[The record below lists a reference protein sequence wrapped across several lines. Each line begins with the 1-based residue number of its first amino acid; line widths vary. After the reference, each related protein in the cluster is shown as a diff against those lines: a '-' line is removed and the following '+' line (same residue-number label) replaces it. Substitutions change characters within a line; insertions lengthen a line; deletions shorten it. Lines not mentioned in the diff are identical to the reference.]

1 MGRAAGDGAAG
12 GQQADLI
19 RAALAVRCSADRA
32 TMAWV
37 LERLRATMAG
47 VDPLSRHE
55 HLRLPAGTLE
65 RRTATPLRHAGRP

>member
-1 MGRAAGDGAAG
+1 MERAAGDGAAG

-19 RAALAVRCSADRA
+19 RAALAAECDTDLRTLARVV
-32 TMAWV
+32 M
-37 LERLRATMAG
+37 RLRATMAG